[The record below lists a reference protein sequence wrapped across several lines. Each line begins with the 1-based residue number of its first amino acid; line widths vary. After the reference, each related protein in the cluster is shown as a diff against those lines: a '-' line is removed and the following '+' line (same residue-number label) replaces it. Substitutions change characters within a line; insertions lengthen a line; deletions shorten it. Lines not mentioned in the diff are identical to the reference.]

1 MSAGLALAAVV
12 TQAVADTSRSTD
24 ALPTHYRRSTSLG
37 RANER
42 DTNPALSRRMHAA
55 EGSRAG
61 SFSSRG
67 SLPSGPPHSCRSA
80 VCAHLCARLRVSA
93 FAWVHVS
100 VGACLGACMRAF
112 VLAGSLAQAAAR
124 QVRGLM
130 VLQYWAPGSFEIG
143 RKGMGREG
151 KGRRNECD
159 GDRVCAA
166 CSCAVAPGTS
176 VEGAPSEPPASPR
189 ALYLKIGGMAA
200 LGPQNS
206 RRRCR
211 TMPPCVIP
219 VGPSPFLAR
228 FYRMVGCTGMRRA
241 SMST

>member
-1 MSAGLALAAVV
+1 MLTKTCPSALWMCEMTRMSAGLALAAVV

-67 SLPSGPPHSCRSA
+67 SLRSGPPHSYRSA

-93 FAWVHVS
+93 CAWVHVS

-124 QVRGLM
+124 QVRALM
-130 VLQYWAPGSFEIG
+130 VLQYSAPGSFEIG

-151 KGRRNECD
+151 E
-159 GDRVCAA
+159 A
-166 CSCAVAPGTS
+166 
-176 VEGAPSEPPASPR
+176 EG
-189 ALYLKIGGMAA
+189 M
-200 LGPQNS
+200 
-206 RRRCR
+206 
-211 TMPPCVIP
+211 
-219 VGPSPFLAR
+219 
-228 FYRMVGCTGMRRA
+228 
-241 SMST
+241 